1 MQSEEKMTV
10 NPDQAIL
17 DAISAAVMH
26 DSDGIIINSKA
37 FIETFNGHRDRKLCT
52 SLDVAQTEDTPES
65 VAEEVNYFEQHA
77 DRFAAAHKGIV
88 SVAQT
93 RSMTDRIKELEEQ
106 RDFARA
112 AVVSKCRQYDA
123 DMQSMQVALNRE
135 IEARGVAQTSGIKIA
150 LEAAARIEA
159 LEAALREIDNMAPA
173 TCEVTLAHQMADIA
187 RAALA
192 SPVPSTSHSRNQS

>member
-1 MQSEEKMTV
+1 MQSEKEMTV
-10 NPDQAIL
+10 NPDQAIF
-17 DAISAAVMH
+17 DAISAAVTH

-52 SLDVAQTEDTPES
+52 SLD
-65 VAEEVNYFEQHA
+65 
-77 DRFAAAHKGIV
+77 
-88 SVAQT
+88 VAQT

-159 LEAALREIDNMAPA
+159 LEAALREIENMAPA

-187 RAALA
+187 SAALA
-192 SPVPSTSHSRNQS
+192 PPSKD

>member
-1 MQSEEKMTV
+1 MTV

-52 SLDVAQTEDTPES
+52 SLDVTQAPLDRDAIAAIINDHTMITDEGFVQNSEA
-65 VAEEVNYFEQHA
+65 VANLILA
-77 DRFAAAHKGIV
+77 SAAT
-88 SVAQT
+88 QT
-93 RSMTDRIKELEEQ
+93 RRMTDRIKELEEQ
-106 RDFARA
+106 RDSARA

-150 LEAAARIEA
+150 LEAADRIEV
-159 LEAALREIDNMAPA
+159 LEKALREILDGAPDA
-173 TCEVTLAHQMADIA
+173 FDLA

-192 SPVPSTSHSRNQS
+192 PEQDK